1 MTYKITLRTL
11 DWDCYTSWESFRM
24 RNLIEEMGVKFRR
37 RRVSRK
43 DYDKPSISIRTN
55 SSEDIF
61 YEGDLDAGSENYKC
75 LISLLSEIWNEQNT
89 AK

>member
-43 DYDKPSISIRTN
+43 DEKNSGKPRRI
-55 SSEDIF
+55 
-61 YEGDLDAGSENYKC
+61 GKV
-75 LISLLSEIWNEQNT
+75 
-89 AK
+89 